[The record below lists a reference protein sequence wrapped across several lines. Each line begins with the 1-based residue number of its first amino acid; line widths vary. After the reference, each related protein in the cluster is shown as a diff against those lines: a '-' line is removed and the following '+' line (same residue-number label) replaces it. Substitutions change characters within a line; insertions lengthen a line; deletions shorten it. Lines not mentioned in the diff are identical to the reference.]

1 MKAGDKVVINY
12 TKPTAIAGVR
22 AKQEANLGSAAMATA
37 RVYDLSG
44 RLAVAASHGVL
55 ITQGKK
61 TIK

>member
-1 MKAGDKVVINY
+1 
-12 TKPTAIAGVR
+12 
-22 AKQEANLGSAAMATA
+22 MATA

-44 RLAVAASHGVL
+44 RLADAASHGVL